1 MNISEIMQTVRE
13 DYLENPVPL
22 TDFQTPDDLKNA
34 PFLCPFTMTEQ
45 EWKSKYPLIDSK
57 RIYYSGAHFGVIFY
71 YEPENCILID
81 LTSYLLQGEEKAQSA
96 FQWRRQDIMQ
106 AIQVRE
112 YFRAVSQLEN
122 ATLLHM
128 ARDIILTQPLS
139 PALYQFFLDVYT
151 HADSGAG
158 LFSEGVVRRL
168 MESKSAEQKA
178 ITAEALRDF
187 PEEITIYRGEG
198 SASTPADRA
207 FSWTTSRKVA
217 LHFAVFYSGSQY
229 RVITAKVKKADVV
242 ERFTQRDEEELIL
255 LPSTVYDKKTEYL
268 LTTEELVGRKPEPWD
283 EAQEF
288 IDEYRE
294 SPLLLKDVESH
305 GSSHSQ
311 RVTFLASYLAEH
323 EKVRVYREELL
334 LAALFH
340 DCGREDGG
348 ENDAHGAKGYGLYRE
363 KYGEDA
369 AVGFLITYLCKSD
382 EEAKAA
388 LPDCENPA
396 DLWKA
401 YCVLKDAD
409 ALDRIR
415 LPLEKK
421 KMDHDLIHFLYTE
434 KLAGFAS
441 ELLQFY
447 RI

>member
-1 MNISEIMQTVRE
+1 MSISEIMQTVRE
-13 DYLENPVPL
+13 DFLENPVPL
-22 TDFQTPDDLKNA
+22 TNFQTPDDLKKA
-34 PFLCPFTMTEQ
+34 PLLCPFMMTET
-45 EWKSKYPLIDSK
+45 EWNSKYPLIDSN
-57 RIYYSGAHFGVIFY
+57 RVYYSGAHFGVVFY

-96 FQWRRQDIMQ
+96 FQWRRQDIMR
-106 AIQVRE
+106 AIQSGE

-122 ATLLHM
+122 STLLHM
-128 ARDIILTQPLS
+128 SRDIILSQPLS
-139 PALYQFFLDVYT
+139 PALYQFFIDVYT
-151 HADSGAG
+151 YADSGAG
-158 LFSEGVVRRL
+158 LFAENVIHRL

-178 ITAEALRDF
+178 VTAEALRDF

-207 FSWTTSRKVA
+207 FSWTTSKKVA
-217 LHFAVFYSGSQY
+217 LHFAVFYTGTQY

-255 LPSTVYDKKTEYL
+255 LPSTVYGKKTDYL
-268 LTTEELVGRKPEPWD
+268 LTTEELVGRTPGPLEA
-283 EAQEF
+283 AQEY
-288 IDEYRE
+288 IEEYRE
-294 SPLLLKDVESH
+294 SPLLLRDVESH

-323 EKVRVYREELL
+323 EKVRVYRKELL

-409 ALDRIR
+409 ALDRVR
-415 LPLEKK
+415 LPLNEQ
-421 KMDHDLIHFLYTE
+421 MDPELLHFPFSE
-434 KLAGFAS
+434 KLAAVAS
-441 ELLQFY
+441 ELQQIY
-447 RI
+447 RL

>member
-1 MNISEIMQTVRE
+1 MSISEIMQTVRE

-22 TDFQTPDDLKNA
+22 TDFQTSDDLKNA
-34 PFLCPFTMTEQ
+34 PLLCSFIMTEQ
-45 EWKSKYPLIDSK
+45 EWKEKYPLIDSK
-57 RIYYSGAHFGVIFY
+57 RVYYSGAHFGVVFY

-128 ARDIILTQPLS
+128 ARDIILTQLLS
-139 PALYQFFLDVYT
+139 PALYQFFIDVYT
-151 HADSGAG
+151 HADAGTG
-158 LFSEGVVRRL
+158 LFTEEIVRRL
-168 MESKSAEQKA
+168 MEAKSEDQKA
-178 ITAEALRDF
+178 STANALRDF
-187 PEEITIYRGEG
+187 PEEITVYRGEG

-283 EAQEF
+283 EAKEF

-311 RVTFLASYLAEH
+311 RATFLASYLAEH
-323 EKVRVYREELL
+323 EKVRHYRKELL

-340 DCGREDGG
+340 DCGREDGRA
-348 ENDAHGAKGYGLYRE
+348 NDTHGAKGYELYRQA
-363 KYGEDA
+363 YGDDPI
-369 AVGFLITYLCKSD
+369 VGFLITCHCKSD

-388 LPDCENPA
+388 LPGCENPA

-409 ALDRIR
+409 ALDRVR
-415 LPLEKK
+415 LPLNEQ
-421 KMDHDLIHFLYTE
+421 MDPELLHFPYSE
-434 KLAGFAS
+434 KLAAVAS
-441 ELLQFY
+441 ELQQTY
-447 RI
+447 RF